1 MGPADQPGSV
11 TAPDG
16 RVHGL
21 HNLRI
26 AGDHHHLQTTARL
39 LSLTEL
45 HFDGALFGA
54 DASIMP
60 SVVRAHTHVTA
71 IAIGER
77 IAQMVREERVRL
89 EEVEQAAV
97 QPRL

>member
-1 MGPADQPGSV
+1 MS
-11 TAPDG
+11 
-16 RVHGL
+16 
-21 HNLRI
+21 
-26 AGDHHHLQTTARL
+26 TTTCRRL

-45 HFDGALFGA
+45 RFDPDGALFGT

-77 IAQMVREERVRL
+77 IAQMVREERARL

>member
-1 MGPADQPGSV
+1 MALCL
-11 TAPDG
+11 AP
-16 RVHGL
+16 
-21 HNLRI
+21 
-26 AGDHHHLQTTARL
+26 
-39 LSLTEL
+39 
-45 HFDGALFGA
+45 

-77 IAQMVREERVRL
+77 IAQMVREERARL